1 MIFPPFAIY
10 LFFAVFFTLFT
21 NIFLSLQDAFASK
34 FFEFL
39 KAILT
44 VLFVS
49 ILWLYGSHDI
59 LSYAWAWVLGTVI
72 ATACMAY
79 GLHSRYPYLMTRGVW
94 VRDKTL
100 IDEYF
105 GYAYFIFL
113 GAGAGAIF
121 TQMDQQAV
129 MYFLSATEAG
139 YYASFLSLLGIAGL
153 FVFPL
158 LGFLFPVVS
167 DLMFRDDRPRIREV
181 FRVLYNGFFV
191 LGIGLSGC
199 FLVFGPDIARIIFGA
214 NFIHSG
220 EILQI
225 AAPFIV
231 LFWFSILDFTLLS
244 ALGRAKERYKIL
256 LWTLVVSLFANLL
269 LVPKFGTTG
278 AVLSIVIGW
287 SMMHGLAHPIIR
299 AYEPVAWERSIL
311 VRNTLATLLFAGGTW
326 CIHASIIT

>member
-1 MIFPPFAIY
+1 MILGLFYRHRY
-10 LFFAVFFTLFT
+10 LFTQGTATWDTSLF
-21 NIFLSLQDAFASK
+21 
-34 FFEFL
+34 
-39 KAILT
+39 
-44 VLFVS
+44 
-49 ILWLYGSHDI
+49 
-59 LSYAWAWVLGTVI
+59 
-72 ATACMAY
+72 
-79 GLHSRYPYLMTRGVW
+79 R
-94 VRDKTL
+94 
-100 IDEYF
+100 EYF

-158 LGFLFPVVS
+158 LSFLFPVVS

-191 LGIGLSGC
+191 FGIGISGC

-220 EILQI
+220 EILQT

-231 LFWFSILDFTLLS
+231 LLWFSVLDFTLLS
-244 ALGRAKERYKIL
+244 ALGKAKERYKIL
-256 LWTLVVSLFANLL
+256 LWTLVVSLLANLL
-269 LVPKFGTTG
+269 LVPNFGTTG

-287 SMMHGLAHPIIR
+287 GMMHGLAHSIIR
-299 AYEPVAWERSIL
+299 TYEPVVWEWHL
-311 VRNTLATLLFAGGTW
+311 LLRNTLATVLFAGGTW
-326 CIHASIIT
+326 YIHASIIT